1 VCRVNQKGDK
11 GQHEYEIVLIF
22 KRESKGGTLVAMQR
36 FSIFRLIPLVFI
48 LREAK
53 RTSGGT
59 RYKSLSLPCW
69 RCRLKTCKTGFI
81 FCDVFKLP
89 GLSYYQNS
97 SLELQP
103 CVKIL
108 KISSPNGKH
117 VDYSLETCRLFS
129 QRTKQ
134 KQPYWQSRKV
144 KYPGLRGCLTDC

>member
-1 VCRVNQKGDK
+1 MSVNNYALHGKIIIIIVVATRPNVERNACMYRCNNQMRHVRVRA
-11 GQHEYEIVLIF
+11 ELI
-22 KRESKGGTLVAMQR
+22 KREIKGNTNTKSYWFSKGRVKGVPWLPCR
-36 FSIFRLIPLVFI
+36 GSRIFRLIPLVFI

-103 CVKIL
+103 CVK
-108 KISSPNGKH
+108 
-117 VDYSLETCRLFS
+117 Y
-129 QRTKQ
+129 
-134 KQPYWQSRKV
+134 
-144 KYPGLRGCLTDC
+144 